1 MVAVKNFNN
10 NKGQAY
16 TLPLTKVNKMENNHR
31 EDTELMIELM
41 NRIAEDT
48 KALNILKQKYRDESE
63 GKEALFGS
71 AWDHFI
77 KVKAV
82 QKAKPILNTDNVKA
96 LITFMKANKLITPKT
111 YKECWKMPA
120 VRKQEVSI
128 WSK

>member
-16 TLPLTKVNKMENNHR
+16 TLPLTKVTNMKNSTR
-31 EDTELMIELM
+31 KDTEQMIKLM
-41 NRIAEDT
+41 NRIAKDS
-48 KALNILKQKYRDESE
+48 KALGIIKQKYRDESE
-63 GKEALFGS
+63 GKEVLFGS

-77 KVKAV
+77 KVKATA
-82 QKAKPILNTDNVKA
+82 KSKPILNTDNVKA

-128 WSK
+128 WSN